1 MSDQAVSGDRPE
13 FDPEQEVRFAVVM
26 YGGVSLAIYINGVAQ
41 ELYRLVRSTAPAH
54 EYAENKKVKGVPP
67 RLYLADAAL
76 KSSDRVYRDLAK
88 RIPAGRAKP
97 AAAESGKV
105 RTRFVVDI
113 LSGTSA
119 GGINSVLLGLALAL
133 QKDFTGSARL
143 WREVA
148 DIGELLREKGSN
160 QKLDPVPNREPLS
173 LLNGYHLYLEARDAM
188 EKMEAQTPED
198 KWHPAY
204 VEQLDLAVTAT
215 DLDGLPLPIRLTHE
229 TSIRE
234 RTHRT
239 VFRFTHGTEDAIGEY
254 HTDFENFDDQN
265 LELMLGFAARA
276 TSSFPFAFEPVLL
289 KDLTDLPREKQPG
302 IPEPGIDPKMVV
314 PVHAR
319 NGAKGLDKIA
329 FADGGYL
336 DNKPFSYATEALRSR
351 RADLPVERK
360 LVYIEPHPI
369 FEAPEEPPRPG
380 EKPKEKPD
388 RPGVFGNVR
397 SAMSLPRHETI
408 REDVAAVG
416 RRNLAVARLR
426 DLGLQAE
433 RAADAGNALENLK
446 TLPDRPPNSD
456 AEKALGSA
464 GPTYAAYRSLR
475 VRTVLDGL
483 AELRAEL
490 CGAEP
495 DGQLWEDTREALR
508 KWIEDNHETTHAAF
522 LEDYDT
528 VYEKRRLSFLQ
539 DRVNDLLRRDARAV
553 RMLAVA
559 DVFQEGSRVPNSRQI
574 LNSPRDP
581 AEDDPAF
588 AAVATAL
595 RNELGRLRDLKVA
608 LNEAADALRKAERAP
623 RSRRPDELLGE
634 TQHGRFNSV
643 KSAAAGAVEDVD
655 EFMQKVKDFYA
666 APLQEMRAGIDDAL
680 EGKEDDWVRGLL
692 RLYNRRVQSYDMI
705 MLPLSYP
712 DLGERNAVEIV
723 RISPEDAAG
732 IKLAAL
738 EVEEGEETKD
748 PATKLAGIRV
758 GHFGGFLERA
768 WRDNDLLWGRLDAAD
783 VIVRSLVSAGPE
795 RDAFRESAQAA
806 ILREELAGRSQ
817 EDALKNALGEELAA
831 DPEADP
837 GADAALV
844 AAFAQVF
851 TLPAELTNQRTDELS
866 SRSIRIAGRV
876 LAETPDTPRWL
887 KGPLRGLS
895 LVGPGVARVA
905 LPATRTW
912 AKAKEAPGKL
922 LKRARGLWP
931 FGKG

>member
-1 MSDQAVSGDRPE
+1 MSDQAVGGDRPE

-67 RLYLADAAL
+67 RLYLTDAAL
-76 KSSDRVYRDLAK
+76 NSSERVYRDLAK
-88 RIPAGRAKP
+88 RIPAGRHE
-97 AAAESGKV
+97 AEDSGKV

-173 LLNGYHLYLEARDAM
+173 LLNGYHLYLEAREAM
-188 EKMEAQTPED
+188 EKMKTETPGD

-215 DLDGLPLPIRLTHE
+215 DLDGLRLPIRLSHD
-229 TSIRE
+229 TSIVE

-289 KDLTDLPREKQPG
+289 EDLTKLPPKK
-302 IPEPGIDPKMVV
+302 EPGVPELGIKPEIVF

-319 NGAKGLDKIA
+319 NGAGGLDKIA

-360 LVYIEPHPI
+360 LVYIEPHPL
-369 FEAPEEPPRPG
+369 FEAPEEPG
-380 EKPKEKPD
+380 DKPEQTLD
-388 RPGVFGNVR
+388 RPGVFENVR
-397 SAMSLPRHETI
+397 AAMSLPRHETI

-416 RRNLAVARLR
+416 RRNLAVNRLR

-433 RAADAGNALENLK
+433 RAADAGNALEKLE
-446 TLPDRPPNSD
+446 TLPGRPSNSQ
-456 AEKALGSA
+456 AEAALGPA
-464 GPTYAAYRSLR
+464 GPVYAAYRSLR

-490 CGAEP
+490 SGAEP
-495 DGQLWEDTREALR
+495 DGQLWEDTRKALR
-508 KWIEDNHETTHAAF
+508 KWIEDNHETTHVAF
-522 LEDYDT
+522 LEDYDAA
-528 VYEKRRLSFLQ
+528 YEKRRLGFLQ

-559 DVFQEGSRVPNSRQI
+559 DVFQEASRVPNARQI
-574 LNSPRDP
+574 LDSPRDP
-581 AEDDPAF
+581 AEGDPAF
-588 AAVATAL
+588 AAVAAAL
-595 RNELGRLRDLKVA
+595 ENQRDPLRDLKVA

-623 RSRRPDELLGE
+623 RSRRPAELLGE
-634 TQHGRFNSV
+634 TQHGLFKSV
-643 KSAAAGAVEDVD
+643 RSAAAGAVEDVD
-655 EFMQKVKDFYA
+655 GFMQNVKDFYA
-666 APLQEMRAGIDDAL
+666 TPLQRIRAGIDDAL
-680 EGKEDDWVRGLL
+680 EGEEDDWVRGLL
-692 RLYNRRVQSYDMI
+692 RLYDRRFQSYDMI

-738 EVEEGEETKD
+738 EVGEGEERKD
-748 PATKLAGIRV
+748 PSTKLAGIRV

-783 VIVRSLVSAGPE
+783 VIVRTLVEAGPE
-795 RDAFRESAQAA
+795 RDTFRKRAQAA
-806 ILREELAGRSQ
+806 ILREELADRAD
-817 EDALKNALGEELAA
+817 EDALKIALVDELAA
-831 DPEADP
+831 DPDADP

-844 AAFAQVF
+844 DAFARVF

-876 LAETPDTPRWL
+876 LAETPDKPRWL

-922 LKRARGLWP
+922 LERARDLWP